1 MRGNGG
7 LAHAALG
14 AGHQDRLHARL
25 ASGKKRPQRTPAPRW
40 PIVNA
45 WRTNGNGSP
54 MSELPLQELRG
65 TRPLSVMMAEQVQA
79 LREWARERTVPAD

>member
-1 MRGNGG
+1 
-7 LAHAALG
+7 
-14 AGHQDRLHARL
+14 
-25 ASGKKRPQRTPAPRW
+25 
-40 PIVNA
+40 
-45 WRTNGNGSP
+45 